1 MRLTVIGCSDAF
13 SSGGRYHSCYLLDTA
28 QGRLMLDCGGNS
40 PLALKRAGIEMA
52 SIDAIVISHCH
63 GDHFGGVP
71 LLFLERMFIE
81 RGPKPVEILG
91 PPGIARRMTDLFE
104 ALYPSLSSFPKDF
117 EILYR
122 ELEPGHTS
130 SWRGIQ
136 ISAHEVEHY
145 SGSPSLAL
153 SISDGDK
160 RFAFSG
166 DSAWCDGVIEAGGGA
181 DLYLIECTTFSTKTS
196 VHLDY
201 LTLAEK
207 FDAIGAKRYLLT
219 HMGPEM
225 LGASDKID
233 TNRCILAEDGLS
245 VVI

>member
-1 MRLTVIGCSDAF
+1 
-13 SSGGRYHSCYLLDTA
+13 
-28 QGRLMLDCGGNS
+28 MLDCGANS
-40 PLALKRAGIEMA
+40 PLALKRADIEMA

-71 LLFLERMFIE
+71 FLFLDRMFIE

-91 PPGIARRMTDLFE
+91 PPGIGRRTTDLFE
-104 ALYPSLSSFPKDF
+104 ALYPSLSSHPKDF

-136 ISAHEVEHY
+136 ISPYEVDHY

-153 SISDGDK
+153 SVDDGAK

-166 DSAWCDGVIEAGGGA
+166 DSAWCEGVTEAGREA
-181 DLYLIECTTFSTKTS
+181 DLYLIECTTFGTKTT

-207 FDAIGAKRYLLT
+207 FETIGAKRYLLT
-219 HMGPEM
+219 HMSLEM
-225 LGASDKID
+225 LAAADKID
-233 TNRCILAEDGLS
+233 TSRCILAADGLS

>member
-1 MRLTVIGCSDAF
+1 
-13 SSGGRYHSCYLLDTA
+13 
-28 QGRLMLDCGGNS
+28 MLDCGANS
-40 PLALKRAGIEMA
+40 PLALKRADIEMA

-71 LLFLERMFIE
+71 FLFLERMFVE
-81 RGPKPVEILG
+81 GGPKPVEIVG
-91 PPGIARRMTDLFE
+91 PPGIARRTTDLFE
-104 ALYPSLSSFPKDF
+104 ALYPSLPSFPKDF

-122 ELEPGHTS
+122 ELEPSHTS

-136 ISAHEVEHY
+136 ISAYEVDHY

-153 SISDGDK
+153 SVDDGAK

-166 DSAWCDGVIEAGGGA
+166 DSAWCEGVTEAGRGA

-207 FDAIGAKRYLLT
+207 FETIGAKRYMLT
-219 HMGPEM
+219 HMGLEM
-225 LGASDKID
+225 LAAADKVD
-233 TNRCILAEDGLS
+233 TSRCILAADGLS